1 MDDPERLAMVV
12 GYLEMPARELFADL
26 VNLKPDQR
34 IEGPVKRHRRFE
46 FSSIVGASHGG
57 DPTGT
62 AALGSLTM
70 ASPNELP
77 PDQLAVLRL
86 LLTQGS
92 SYSAIAGSLHIQ
104 DREVRSRAAAALDS
118 LASTE
123 RPPEPERDAVADYL
137 LGQQDRGEQE
147 KTRALLASSPAAL
160 AWAESLK
167 KPLEKISGEALP
179 RLPEAGSAAPR
190 LGEDD
195 DGLPATPAAD
205 VAAGSAAASR
215 PAPRRAGRLLLV
227 GVAGIALVA
236 VGLVIGRATAPD
248 AGDSPS
254 PGTNAAQRDANA
266 NPVAA
271 ARLKP
276 PPGAPAPKALGIA
289 QFARQQGQTVL
300 GVAAQDMPKAPKGS
314 GYGVWMS
321 GGNGK
326 PVWLGYF
333 SAVNNRGQVGAQAV
347 VPVSP
352 SAYKTL
358 LITLETGQNPTTP
371 GKTYL
376 SGAITSASG

>member
-1 MDDPERLAMVV
+1 
-12 GYLEMPARELFADL
+12 
-26 VNLKPDQR
+26 
-34 IEGPVKRHRRFE
+34 
-46 FSSIVGASHGG
+46 
-57 DPTGT
+57 
-62 AALGSLTM
+62 M

-77 PDQLAVLRL
+77 ADQLAVLRL

-92 SYSAIAGSLHIQ
+92 TYSAIAGSLHIQ
-104 DREVRSRAAAALDS
+104 EREVRTRAAAALDS
-118 LASTE
+118 LAPVQ
-123 RPPEPERDAVADYL
+123 PPPDPERDDVADYL
-137 LGQQDRGEQE
+137 LGQQDKGEQE
-147 KTRALLASSPAAL
+147 RTRALLASSPAAL

-167 KPLEKISGEALP
+167 GPLEEISGGTLP
-179 RLPEAGSAAPR
+179 RLPASGSAAPR
-190 LGEDD
+190 ISEDD
-195 DGLPATPAAD
+195 DGLPASAAS
-205 VAAGSAAASR
+205 SAAATGAVAAR
-215 PAPRRAGRLLLV
+215 PTQRRAGKLLL
-227 GVAGIALVA
+227 AGAAGLALVA
-236 VGLVIGRATAPD
+236 VGLFVGRATAPD
-248 AGDSPS
+248 GGGNATQ
-254 PGTNAAQRDANA
+254 GTNAAQRDANA
-266 NPVAA
+266 TPLAA

-321 GGNGK
+321 GGSGK

-333 SAVNNRGQVGAQAV
+333 SAVNDRGQVGAQAV